1 MVLPL
6 KMEKSCHNTNTNT
19 TFKPKQIS
27 ELIQSVFQKE
37 IKSHLL
43 LRTNLLSCKSQQMN
57 QTCLNSLNSILMKKM
72 LQLLHGKM
80 MTKTPFQL
88 AVLGLQDCLI
98 FTILMLTLQQL
109 LTSKSHQVLESSK
122 TVESSKEESPKK
134 WKFSNGTMPINNMKL
149 QVPFPK
155 QFMPLK
161 SLWTKKINTLV
172 LKLNKQLKFWHG
184 KLML

>member
-6 KMEKSCHNTNTNT
+6 KREKSCHNTNTNT

-27 ELIQSVFQKE
+27 ELIRSVFQKK

-57 QTCLNSLNSILMKKM
+57 QTCLNSLNNILMKKM

-88 AVLGLQDCLI
+88 AVLELKDSLI
-98 FTILMLTLQQL
+98 FMILMPILQQVL
-109 LTSKSHQVLESSK
+109 IPKVHQVLESSK
-122 TVESSKEESPKK
+122 TVESSKEESPKT
-134 WKFSNGTMPINNMKL
+134 WKFSNGMMPINNIKL
-149 QVPFPK
+149 QVPLPI

-161 SLWTKKINTLV
+161 S
-172 LKLNKQLKFWHG
+172 
-184 KLML
+184 